1 MPATRARR
9 TTEGPR
15 EIDELVDL
23 LKLPAA
29 QDDHQLRQLASQAH
43 QQIHSTLLSNENT
56 TSLSD
61 QEILDRL
68 TLKEELAQKEFQ
80 AADSQR
86 MIGEARQEIQTLKP
100 QSEQIHEEYMRHE
113 DEYIDHHE
121 SLKPGRTPSAPTSQK
136 RPQKPGL
143 VEALA
148 GQIGWLKELGRLKL
162 WFGVLLDF
170 RDRTAE
176 LVHQATHP
184 DGRAAG
190 PAPARETE
198 ALADQIFE
206 LIQSYQD
213 FRRLAPPNNNVSRFT
228 LYDYIHQI
236 IRHAL
241 SGLIEAIAGHLAQT
255 LEDEI
260 AWPQPSRAP
269 LEFKAPS
276 TTRIL
281 ASFKTAVN
289 FQNKLNS
296 RPDLVSLAEQQPER
310 ADQDGVVWL
319 PLAEGS
325 ILLKAIL
332 RPIILRFRFHFDSS
346 RPTNR
351 LDKPEWYFNHVLD
364 RLAEHEKFIK
374 SDIQKLFEMSGQGST
389 KVFHGFTVQLI
400 KIVEKKLKR
409 RIPRMLEMK
418 PILAH
423 TIESA
428 IAFDQTIKQM
438 GYLSSEPSTTGYS
451 AQWLG
456 TADAILSNPHWFSVW
471 FEAEKRFVDD
481 MCLEIISSNDT
492 WEINEE
498 DQRPMSMGLPGTNSS
513 LGMQDLVE
521 QIKSKYELLPRLSYQ
536 TAFLVKIQM
545 VVLEAYSQRI
555 GGVLD
560 GFERSRLISVVGGDS
575 GRAKMNVGMKGLER
589 LVKVYIS
596 CNWLLACFRTWNDDL
611 FYAELYDKLGRE
623 ESPSP
628 ELDKLLRSVEAAAG
642 LDRTLFSLAVA
653 RFEELAKRAEAAIV
667 RQVVQEISA
676 ELKPYFAK
684 RWDLESG
691 PETEGSGGGAAEV
704 DELSPEIVPAIG
716 LWKARMN
723 YLRGTVGPRVKL
735 NRLVKPIAQEIEAK
749 LLLKMV
755 FEPFSIRA
763 ISHRGGLQIQFDLLF
778 GWLNTTTTTSL
789 SADRSTQP
797 LRLER
802 HFSKVLDACKLLT
815 CPSASSPSSVSAPLM
830 FEELVRI
837 CFDEASPERECK
849 RLLKER
855 VQVSCLS
862 RSECQLV
869 LKRRPECWKT

>member
-1 MPATRARR
+1 M
-9 TTEGPR
+9 TTNHLEQR
-15 EIDELVDL
+15 YL
-23 LKLPAA
+23 LL
-29 QDDHQLRQLASQAH
+29 
-43 QQIHSTLLSNENT
+43 
-56 TSLSD
+56 
-61 QEILDRL
+61 
-68 TLKEELAQKEFQ
+68 
-80 AADSQR
+80 
-86 MIGEARQEIQTLKP
+86 IQT
-100 QSEQIHEEYMRHE
+100 S
-113 DEYIDHHE
+113 
-121 SLKPGRTPSAPTSQK
+121 
-136 RPQKPGL
+136 
-143 VEALA
+143 
-148 GQIGWLKELGRLKL
+148 W
-162 WFGVLLDF
+162 
-170 RDRTAE
+170 
-176 LVHQATHP
+176 
-184 DGRAAG
+184 
-190 PAPARETE
+190 
-198 ALADQIFE
+198 
-206 LIQSYQD
+206 
-213 FRRLAPPNNNVSRFT
+213 
-228 LYDYIHQI
+228 
-236 IRHAL
+236 
-241 SGLIEAIAGHLAQT
+241 
-255 LEDEI
+255 
-260 AWPQPSRAP
+260 
-269 LEFKAPS
+269 EFKAPS

-346 RPTNR
+346 RLTNR

-409 RIPRMLEMK
+409 RIPGILGMK

-423 TIESA
+423 TIEKA
-428 IAFDQTIKQM
+428 IGFDQTIKQM

-642 LDRTLFSLAVA
+642 LDRTLFSPAVA

-684 RWDLESG
+684 RWDLESA

-735 NRLVKPIAQEIEAK
+735 DRLVKPIAQEIEAK

-778 GWLNTTTTTSL
+778 GWLNTTTASL

-849 RLLKER
+849 RVLKER